1 MHLFGPTILGIAIV
15 LLLGALVVIKQ
26 TASGSVLDKPQGT
39 FLVQLVNIFNLF
51 FLLIV
56 NPLAAIGLIAGLLT
70 ALDPTHIAISPG
82 WLLLCVELVGLLLYL
97 IGFGLM
103 GWALFTLG
111 SFYQLGGSA
120 PRPQDRMVTQG
131 PYRLVRHPMYSAALF
146 ISLGLSLLIQSV
158 AFFAVFVIYLVLI
171 LQLIPAEESKLEKAY
186 GADYTQYE
194 RKTSRLVPFI
204 Y

>member
-1 MHLFGPTILGIAIV
+1 
-15 LLLGALVVIKQ
+15 
-26 TASGSVLDKPQGT
+26 
-39 FLVQLVNIFNLF
+39 
-51 FLLIV
+51 
-56 NPLAAIGLIAGLLT
+56 
-70 ALDPTHIAISPG
+70 
-82 WLLLCVELVGLLLYL
+82 
-97 IGFGLM
+97 
-103 GWALFTLG
+103 
-111 SFYQLGGSA
+111 
-120 PRPQDRMVTQG
+120 
-131 PYRLVRHPMYSAALF
+131 MYSAALF